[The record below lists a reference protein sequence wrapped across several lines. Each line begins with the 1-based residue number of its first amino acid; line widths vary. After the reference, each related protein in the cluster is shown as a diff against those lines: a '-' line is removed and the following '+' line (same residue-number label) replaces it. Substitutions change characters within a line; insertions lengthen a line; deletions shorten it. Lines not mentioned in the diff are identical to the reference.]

1 MRLNK
6 IILKAVIL
14 ILPLMLVSAVTAQ
27 VFDEKS
33 KTEAEELRNKVKA
46 LSGESER
53 VKYLISYIEDKN
65 SLVPEYAVGLLG
77 VLKSKEVVPF
87 LTGLL
92 KNNDQRYNRVK
103 EFIPQTLVNIKDKR
117 SIEPLIEAL
126 GDKDLVVAKRSA
138 VALTMLTKHNP
149 GIKFDTFE
157 QHREEAIK
165 LWRDWWQKNKEV
177 VEINENQK
185 EKSSQTGKE
194 SKPEKSN

>member
-1 MRLNK
+1 MRLNR
-6 IILKAVIL
+6 IILKVVIL
-14 ILPLMLVSAVTAQ
+14 ILPLIWVSAVNAQ
-27 VFDEKS
+27 ALDEKS
-33 KTEAEELRNKVKA
+33 KAEAVELRNKVKA
-46 LSGESER
+46 LSSKSER

-77 VLKSKEVVPF
+77 ALKSKEAVPF

-92 KNNDQRYNRVK
+92 KNNDERYKKVK

-117 SIEPLIEAL
+117 SIDPLIEAL
-126 GDKDLVVAKRSA
+126 GDKDPVVAKRSA
-138 VALTMLTKHNP
+138 IALTMLTKHNP
-149 GIKFDTFE
+149 GVKFDTFE
-157 QHREEAIK
+157 QQREEAIK

-185 EKSSQTGKE
+185 EKSAQAGKE